1 MQIRQIRVAGS
12 SGLFVTAFDLLGP
25 APRMVLNGGDRMNP
39 QQQAGVMV
47 NVDQN
52 GGWQIQWSTVNADTR
67 QPSGADTTEIMDS
80 MTVLDVT

>member
-1 MQIRQIRVAGS
+1 MQIRQIRIGGS
-12 SGLFVTAFDLLGP
+12 SGLFVTAFDLLGA
-25 APRMVLNGGDRMNP
+25 APRQVLFAQDRMNP
-39 QQQAGVMV
+39 GQQTGVMV

-67 QPSGADTTEIMDS
+67 QPSAADTTEIMDP